1 MVSAS
6 SSSSTASTTPRPA
19 PTAMQSPLNA
29 SDVGV
34 WSSAA
39 TVICVD
45 PVICV
50 DSVVCVDPV
59 VCVDSVVVPP
69 LLVSDGGCVVA
80 LVSVSVNVCLQ
91 VVGIAKILL
100 LLQ

>member
-19 PTAMQSPLNA
+19 PTALQSPLNA

-39 TVICVD
+39 T
-45 PVICV
+45 
-50 DSVVCVDPV
+50 V

-80 LVSVSVNVCLQ
+80 LVSVSVNVCVQ

>member
-19 PTAMQSPLNA
+19 PTALQSSLNA

-39 TVICVD
+39 TV
-45 PVICV
+45 
-50 DSVVCVDPV
+50 VCVDPV
-59 VCVDSVVVPP
+59 VV
-69 LLVSDGGCVVA
+69 
-80 LVSVSVNVCLQ
+80 VSVSVCLQ
-91 VVGIAKILL
+91 VVGIAKMFL